1 MEESGIPIEHRPEMW
16 RLKNARPCRA
26 EVRVKLTADCV
37 ASVQA
42 WMAKPPDNVS
52 IMDSSI
58 CNADRIS
65 ILFHF
70 KDADSFLQQNQHL
83 SVFVADFTFET
94 NQQSLVLGGIGPAG
108 LRSGGSQKP
117 GVRMLP
123 THFLLSRKEDKESQM
138 TLFKAFAAAAH
149 CNGIRLSHGFAD
161 CACMEGIQAV
171 IESDPGLQHVQVHRC
186 LHHTKQNV
194 KQEVKRRNSETGEVR
209 LRNMELLP
217 VLLSFVMESAWFP
230 SSLEFSSFW
239 ESVINRLRS
248 NGEETDWDE
257 PHVAQ
262 YLVRNL
268 LQETGQA
275 GLYSAPWRSGFGQVP
290 AGFTTYTSNS
300 LERSWRTIKGL
311 LRKRTLLSDVGSL
324 MKGVCDSFH
333 SKLAA
338 GDYENLKAAVA
349 DAPSC
354 LHVRSQ
360 KQSVQV
366 DSLDSEQEAQ
376 VVHRERLDLDA
387 LCKWFHKHGPT
398 GTFVASVCNKPL
410 DDGSTARLCY
420 AFPKYCLQH
429 ALQKKPEMLAALQ
442 LGLSLT
448 SEEVRHATASPLTGS
463 YDVIRHLHLRSNF
476 CTVWVT
482 TDNRV
487 VDGHRTYMSF
497 AGHSEHSLFV
507 HALLQPGGLAKIP
520 GGPKSNLGKKRKKP
534 LPKKSAHLKRML
546 RAPSSQN
553 SNVVPAEILSEV
565 RPDDACDLL
574 PGSVTESSQRAVV
587 EAAGQEKEVLCMST
601 TLRGDRCKR
610 KRTHGCFC
618 SHHFEIS
625 STEKWSLQLYESV
638 QEPASHAMDLW
649 EERQLN
655 LALQQSLQENQELME
670 KIAKSNAILD
680 SRLHCLGLKRVPV
693 AADGD
698 CQFSAIVFSAQV
710 PLTALQLRRSVVGYL
725 RPLSACFGARM
736 ENQFRGRYGSY
747 CSHMEQPG
755 AWGDDL
761 TLLASAHCLRRPLK
775 IVTDSSATDP
785 KQYIRIITPPQCIS
799 SACWGPEVT
808 LCVSMD
814 RHFDATENL

>member
-1 MEESGIPIEHRPEMW
+1 M
-16 RLKNARPCRA
+16 L
-26 EVRVKLTADCV
+26 LTHVLICSSWLVEKDMCCCFAY
-37 ASVQA
+37 
-42 WMAKPPDNVS
+42 VS
-52 IMDSSI
+52 
-58 CNADRIS
+58 
-65 ILFHF
+65 
-70 KDADSFLQQNQHL
+70 
-83 SVFVADFTFET
+83 
-94 NQQSLVLGGIGPAG
+94 
-108 LRSGGSQKP
+108 
-117 GVRMLP
+117 
-123 THFLLSRKEDKESQM
+123 
-138 TLFKAFAAAAH
+138 
-149 CNGIRLSHGFAD
+149 
-161 CACMEGIQAV
+161 
-171 IESDPGLQHVQVHRC
+171 
-186 LHHTKQNV
+186 
-194 KQEVKRRNSETGEVR
+194 
-209 LRNMELLP
+209 
-217 VLLSFVMESAWFP
+217 
-230 SSLEFSSFW
+230 
-239 ESVINRLRS
+239 
-248 NGEETDWDE
+248 
-257 PHVAQ
+257 
-262 YLVRNL
+262 
-268 LQETGQA
+268 
-275 GLYSAPWRSGFGQVP
+275 
-290 AGFTTYTSNS
+290 
-300 LERSWRTIKGL
+300 
-311 LRKRTLLSDVGSL
+311 LLSDIVFDVHKETRRWNRCLDRFS
-324 MKGVCDSFH
+324 
-333 SKLAA
+333 
-338 GDYENLKAAVA
+338 VA
-349 DAPSC
+349 
-354 LHVRSQ
+354 
-360 KQSVQV
+360 
-366 DSLDSEQEAQ
+366 
-376 VVHRERLDLDA
+376 
-387 LCKWFHKHGPT
+387 
-398 GTFVASVCNKPL
+398 
-410 DDGSTARLCY
+410 
-420 AFPKYCLQH
+420 
-429 ALQKKPEMLAALQ
+429 
-442 LGLSLT
+442 
-448 SEEVRHATASPLTGS
+448 GS

-520 GGPKSNLGKKRKKP
+520 GVPKSNLGKKRKKP

-574 PGSVTESSQRAVV
+574 PGSVTESSQRPVV

-625 STEKWSLQLYESV
+625 SNEKWSLQLYESV

-649 EERQLN
+649 EETQLN

-670 KIAKSNAILD
+670 KIEKSNALLD

-775 IVTDSSATDP
+775 IITDSSATDP

-799 SACWGPEVT
+799 KDCWGPEVT